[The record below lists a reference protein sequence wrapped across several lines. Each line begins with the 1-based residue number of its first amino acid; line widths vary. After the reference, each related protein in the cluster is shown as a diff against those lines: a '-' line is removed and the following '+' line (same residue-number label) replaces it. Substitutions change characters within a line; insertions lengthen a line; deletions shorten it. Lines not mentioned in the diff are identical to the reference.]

1 MTATSRLR
9 PSLSS
14 GNRAA
19 RRAHPA
25 QLGPRWRQRPSTYR
39 YVATDDGAVTPVPA
53 GPLFKDPSVRRKWL
67 HRVSRSRVSPQAKA
81 YASHLATR
89 SDEHGRFCY
98 GAQTRLAEEFGRS
111 TDRLQAYTKELEEA
125 GILIVE
131 RCTPFR
137 GEDGVWKRRWANRY
151 HFIVAARDFRDHLV
165 ATTKGEE
172 AVQDAPTPPQA
183 PPPSTR
189 PSDVPGAPHGPPP
202 GSAEA
207 ATAADERPA
216 SADLAENVAE
226 LRKLLPTPALPRRR

>member
-9 PSLSS
+9 PSLST

-19 RRAHPA
+19 RRSHPG

-125 GILIVE
+125 GLLVVE

-137 GEDGVWKRRWANRY
+137 GENGVWKRRWANRY
-151 HFIVAARDFRDHLV
+151 HFIVVARDFRYHLV

-172 AVQDAPTPPQA
+172 AVQDAPTPAQA

-189 PSDVPGAPHGPPP
+189 PSEVPGAPHGPPQ

-207 ATAADERPA
+207 AIAADERPA

-226 LRKLLPTPALPRRR
+226 LRKLLPAPALPHRR

>member
-19 RRAHPA
+19 RRAHPG

-111 TDRLQAYTKELEEA
+111 TDRLQAYTKELEE
-125 GILIVE
+125 GGLLVVE

-137 GEDGVWKRRWANRY
+137 GENGVWKRRWANRY
-151 HFIVAARDFRDHLV
+151 HFIVVARDFRYHLV

-172 AVQDAPTPPQA
+172 AVQDAPAPPQA

-189 PSDVPGAPHGPPP
+189 PSEVPGAPHGPPQ

-207 ATAADERPA
+207 VTAADERPT

-226 LRKLLPTPALPRRR
+226 LRKLLPASALPRRR